1 MKEKCFILFGDLIR
15 GHHSQL
21 VELEGPGPS
30 RFAIYLLRN
39 LNPADLLSLCVMHPS
54 GKSLCSFLSTSK
66 GHWMSSS
73 ISDGLSDV
81 NFTQFFFYSV
91 LIGLLYL
98 LYTSVFMMMK
108 MLAEKFLEMG
118 KEMPRGKPT
127 WI

>member
-1 MKEKCFILFGDLIR
+1 
-15 GHHSQL
+15 
-21 VELEGPGPS
+21 
-30 RFAIYLLRN
+30 
-39 LNPADLLSLCVMHPS
+39 
-54 GKSLCSFLSTSK
+54 
-66 GHWMSSS
+66 MSSS

-108 MLAEKFLEMG
+108 MLAEKFQEMG
-118 KEMPRGKPT
+118 KEMPRGKST